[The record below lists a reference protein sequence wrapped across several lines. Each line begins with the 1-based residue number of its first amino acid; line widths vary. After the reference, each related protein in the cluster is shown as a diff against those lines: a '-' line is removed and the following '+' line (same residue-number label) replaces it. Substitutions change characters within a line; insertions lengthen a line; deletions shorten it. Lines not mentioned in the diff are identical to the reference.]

1 MKILITGATGLV
13 GKHLTEYLS
22 SKYQSYQICI
32 LTRDKSKAHF
42 SKNIYAYEWD
52 PYSDFIEQDALKDLD
67 AIVHLAGESVAQFR
81 WSKETKRKILDS
93 RIIPT
98 KFLKEKIGN
107 KFSKTKFIS
116 ASAIGIYGDR
126 RDEKLITTS
135 SLGDTFLAD
144 VCKNWEKE
152 IFSINESNSYA
163 VRIGI
168 VLAQNG
174 GALEKMITPF
184 KFNLGS
190 VLGSGNQYMSW
201 IHIQDLVH
209 IFDFLIH
216 NDLNNKVIN
225 AVAPNPVTNKEFS
238 KQLATSLNRS
248 LFLKAPKYLIEKAL
262 GEMSQIILTSQN
274 VVPNNLKSQNFKFTF
289 PYLKEA
295 LDDIVKTKD

>member
-32 LTRDKSKAHF
+32 LTRDKSKAKF
-42 SKNIYAYEWD
+42 KKNIYVYQWD
-52 PYSDFIEQDALKDLD
+52 PYNDYIEEEALIDLD
-67 AIVHLAGESVAQFR
+67 VVIHLAGESVAQMR
-81 WSKETKRKILDS
+81 WNKDTKRKILES
-93 RIIPT
+93 RVAPT

-107 KFSKTKFIS
+107 KFSKVRFIS

-126 RDEKLITTS
+126 FDEKLLTTS
-135 SLGDTFLAD
+135 TLGDTFLAD
-144 VCKNWEKE
+144 VCKKWEKE
-152 IFSINESNSYA
+152 IFSIDESNSYA

-168 VLAQNG
+168 VLAKNG

-184 KFNLGS
+184 KLNLGS

-201 IHIQDLVH
+201 IHIDDLIH

-216 NDLNNKVIN
+216 NSPKNKIIN
-225 AVAPNPVTNKEFS
+225 AVAPNPVRNKEFS
-238 KQLATSLNRS
+238 LQLAQSLDKS
-248 LFLKAPKYLIEKAL
+248 LFLKTPKFIIEKAL

-274 VVPNNLKSQNFKFTF
+274 VVPDNLISEDFKFTF

-295 LDDIVKTKD
+295 LGDIVKK